1 MRDTAAR
8 VERVIRGVVAAA
20 VRESG
25 SVGVLVL
32 EDWTP
37 EGELVYEWLVRELG
51 ETAVLRAAAAT
62 ETETAGVL
70 TAHPLNRTALLLG
83 GAPPRADL
91 LPLGDVYASQVQ
103 VLAAGWSAPPEVEAV
118 AAAAGGVATLDAALS
133 RWIDERR
140 EADAALGPLG
150 ADVAQTVLDLY
161 DRGRFFR
168 LRPRLVPKLGPRTL
182 GIDLWD

>member
-1 MRDTAAR
+1 MKDSTAR
-8 VERVIRGVVAAA
+8 VERVVRGVIAAA

-25 SVGVLVL
+25 ADGVVVL

-51 ETAVLRAAAAT
+51 EAAVWRGAADVHG
-62 ETETAGVL
+62 EQVL

-103 VLAAGWSAPPEVEAV
+103 VMASGWSAPAEVEAV
-118 AAAAGGVATLDAALS
+118 ATAAGGVATLDAALS
-133 RWIDERR
+133 RWIDDRR
-140 EADAALGPLG
+140 DAESALDALG
-150 ADVAQTVLDLY
+150 ADVARTVLRLY
-161 DRGRFFR
+161 TRGRFFR

>member
-62 ETETAGVL
+62 ATAGIL

-133 RWIDERR
+133 RWIDGRR
-140 EADAALGPLG
+140 ETDAALDALG